1 METAS
6 APYSPTH
13 AAVCTGVRPSTSP
26 TAGLAPCC
34 TSTSIP
40 VALLLWFSC
49 ETDNRR
55 AHTDTLLLLYLESST
70 QLQPCAAVSIQA
82 RCLLTAGLQFDG
94 GHQHQRPHWPR
105 QLPRPL
111 LQHQTRS
118 HNPQEHAVSH
128 RHDKETWLLAVLC
141 QAGQPPGPTT
151 SPPQGARGCLQTQ
164 PWQQPASLQQRC
176 SPMAMTRLRHPHR
189 RQHAVRARSHCG
201 VHRGRPPLVCRS
213 PRHHHHP
220 FRG

>member
-6 APYSPTH
+6 APYSPTQ

-40 VALLLWFSC
+40 VASLLWFSC
-49 ETDNRR
+49 EMVTVE
-55 AHTDTLLLLYLESST
+55 HTHLLLYLESST

-82 RCLLTAGLQFDG
+82 RCLLTVGLQFDG
-94 GHQHQRPHWPR
+94 GHQHQHPHWPR

-118 HNPQEHAVSH
+118 HTPQGHAVSH
-128 RHDKETWLLAVLC
+128 RHGKEMLLLAALY

-151 SPPQGARGCLQTQ
+151 SPPQAARGCLQTQ
-164 PWQQPASLQQRC
+164 PWQQPEPAG
-176 SPMAMTRLRHPHR
+176 
-189 RQHAVRARSHCG
+189 SHG
-201 VHRGRPPLVCRS
+201 
-213 PRHHHHP
+213 
-220 FRG
+220 